1 MGALSAKL
9 LPLYAN
15 KLANFATREDYEI
28 VDAMCM
34 LTDCMEYGPESLF
47 QMIAPQALDKFTEIM
62 QVRGSD
68 NQDLT
73 QTGVFGLGVI
83 AQRIAPAE
91 DFRANLTRI
100 CQAVNWVYD

>member
-1 MGALSAKL
+1 MDEDQIDRMKDQLESLDKVWNYSMDISGVILKCYNQDSVVMGALSAKL

-62 QVRGSD
+62 
-68 NQDLT
+68 
-73 QTGVFGLGVI
+73 
-83 AQRIAPAE
+83 
-91 DFRANLTRI
+91 
-100 CQAVNWVYD
+100 